1 MPIMAFI
8 SLIFLG
14 IYFNKKKVVYFTL
27 VIFYIISTPFFTEYF
42 FKIVEGQNNPTSLEV
57 INRADAIVV
66 LSGILKINEFGNH
79 HNVEWGDADRFFGGI
94 ELYEAKKSNVI
105 VFTGAQNPY
114 NRTKLSEGEILK
126 KYAIKYGVTAE
137 DIFVTGEV
145 LNTFEES
152 AAVLDLLGENKNIIL
167 VTSAFHMKRA
177 EALFEKK
184 GFSVTAFKV
193 DYKTPPVIKLNIFN
207 ILPNARAL
215 SDTESA
221 FRELLGRLYYDL
233 F

>member
-1 MPIMAFI
+1 MAFI

-27 VIFYIISTPFFTEYF
+27 VIFYIISTPFFTEHF
-42 FKIVEGQNNPTSLEV
+42 FKTVEGQYNLTPLEV

-66 LSGILKINEFGNH
+66 LGGILKINDFGNH

-137 DIFVTGEV
+137 DIFVTGEA

-152 AAVLDLLGENKNIIL
+152 AAVLDLL
-167 VTSAFHMKRA
+167 
-177 EALFEKK
+177 
-184 GFSVTAFKV
+184 
-193 DYKTPPVIKLNIFN
+193 
-207 ILPNARAL
+207 
-215 SDTESA
+215 
-221 FRELLGRLYYDL
+221 
-233 F
+233 

>member
-27 VIFYIISTPFFTEYF
+27 VIFYIISTPFFTEHF
-42 FKIVEGQNNPTSLEV
+42 FKTVEGQYNPTPLEV

-137 DIFVTGEV
+137 DIFVTGEA

-177 EALFEKK
+177 KGLFEKK
-184 GFSVTAFKV
+184 GFNVTAFKV
-193 DYKTPPVIKLNIFN
+193 DYKTPPVVKLNFIDF
-207 ILPNARAL
+207 LPNANSL
-215 SDTESA
+215 SITEIG
-221 FRELLGRLYYDL
+221 FRELLGRLYYGL